1 MSKTDGYAEDPM
13 PTFRDA
19 KWPEDLAV
27 LSTLDTLLET
37 DTIYRV
43 RREALSFA
51 LVEETVYPPLRKD
64 YDLRTITPAECAR
77 WDYAVVAEADGSA
90 AGFAAVE
97 FVPWNRRAV
106 LWHLYV
112 APAHRRK
119 GLGAQLLGQAERFAR
134 SVGARCLWL
143 ETQNVN
149 VPAIRFYLRSGFHL
163 CGLDESLY
171 DPATVA
177 PEEIALFFTRP
188 L

>member
-1 MSKTDGYAEDPM
+1 MIDGARKEEPM
-13 PTFRDA
+13 PTFREA

-27 LSTLDTLLET
+27 LSTLDTALET

-43 RREALSFA
+43 KREALSFT
-51 LVEETVYPPLRKD
+51 LVEEAVDPPLRKD
-64 YDLRTITPAECAR
+64 YDLRTITLSECER
-77 WDYAVVAEADGSA
+77 WDCAVIAGADGSA
-90 AGFAAVE
+90 VGFAAVE

-112 APAHRRK
+112 APAQRRK
-119 GLGAQLLGQAERFAR
+119 GLGAQLLGYAERFAR

-171 DPATVA
+171 DPAIVS
-177 PEEIALFFTRP
+177 PEETALFFMRP

>member
-1 MSKTDGYAEDPM
+1 MTDGHEEDPM

-27 LSTLDTLLET
+27 LSTLNTSLET
-37 DTIYRV
+37 DTVYRV

-51 LVEETVYPPLRKD
+51 LVEEAVDPPLRKD
-64 YDLRTITPAECAR
+64 YDLQTVTPSECER
-77 WDYAVVAEADGSA
+77 WDYAVVAEAEGLA
-90 AGFAAVE
+90 VGFAAVE

-112 APAHRRK
+112 APAYRRK
-119 GLGAQLLGQAERFAR
+119 GVGAHLLGCAERFAR
-134 SVGARCLWL
+134 SVDARCLWL
-143 ETQNVN
+143 ETQTVN
-149 VPAIRFYLRSGFHL
+149 VPAIRFYLRSGFYL

-171 DPATVA
+171 DPATVSS
-177 PEEIALFFTRP
+177 EEIALFFMRP